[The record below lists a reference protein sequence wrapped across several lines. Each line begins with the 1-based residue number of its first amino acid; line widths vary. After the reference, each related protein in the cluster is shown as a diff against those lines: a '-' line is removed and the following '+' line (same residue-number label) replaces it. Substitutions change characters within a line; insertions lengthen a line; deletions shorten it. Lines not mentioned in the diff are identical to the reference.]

1 MKITSKSLK
10 KLIREMLLFEQQTA
24 QEAAVEQYISGEL
37 LPKAK
42 DELPKEDIIEQ
53 GEGAGYR
60 SEDIESAL
68 EALELSGT
76 IEIGDDDVIV
86 RL

>member
-1 MKITSKSLK
+1 MKITSSSLK
-10 KLIREMLLFEQQTA
+10 KLIRETLLFEQQTTA
-24 QEAAVEQYISGEL
+24 IEQYISDEL
-37 LPKAK
+37 LPKPD
-42 DELPKEDIIEQ
+42 DELPKTDIVEQ

-60 SEDIESAL
+60 SEDIDVAL
-68 EALELSGT
+68 EALEMSGV

>member
-1 MKITSKSLK
+1 M
-10 KLIREMLLFEQQTA
+10 
-24 QEAAVEQYISGEL
+24 QYISDEL
-37 LPKAK
+37 LANAK

-60 SEDIESAL
+60 SEDIEAAL

-76 IEIGDDDVIV
+76 VEIGDDDVVV

>member
-1 MKITSKSLK
+1 MKITSKSLR
-10 KLIREMLLFEQQTA
+10 KLIRESLLIEQDDI
-24 QEAAVEQYISGEL
+24 AAIEQYISDEL
-37 LPKAK
+37 LSEPK
-42 DELPKEDIIEQ
+42 DELPKEDIIAQ

-60 SEDIESAL
+60 SEDIEEAI

-76 IEIGDDDVIV
+76 IEVGDDDVIV